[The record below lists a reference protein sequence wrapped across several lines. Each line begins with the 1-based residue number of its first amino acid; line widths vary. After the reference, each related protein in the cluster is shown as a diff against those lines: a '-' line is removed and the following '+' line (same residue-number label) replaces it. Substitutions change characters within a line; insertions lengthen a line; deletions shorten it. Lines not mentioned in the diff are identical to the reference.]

1 MNMKKVMAMGLATAM
16 TLSMAACGGSGNSS
30 TTAAAAADTTAAAAD
45 SADTTA
51 AAADSADTTAAAAD
65 SANTEGEP
73 TVTSTDAINIIWSHN
88 APEESSGHQ
97 IALKFKEEIESRSNI
112 TVTIYPNGQLG
123 TVTENDQAMRDGTIQ
138 MLSGTLGSTTDV
150 KLGYLDAPNLITS
163 DENAFALFGR
173 GTELRE
179 MTEQIMEENDGM
191 KILSMVPAGF
201 RELSSNKEIR
211 TYEDLAGLNIR
222 VMENPVMMAYWTD
235 WGCNATPV
243 AFSELYI
250 ALQQG
255 LVDAEENTYD
265 TIRSAKLYE
274 QQKYIVNTNHI
285 TMFSGI
291 YMNLDF
297 YNSLPADYQA
307 LIDWISE
314 NIMDDYAYTASIEA
328 NEDALKEMTDAGCE
342 VIDISEEDQ
351 IKMRENA
358 TSAYALIRESVGD
371 EIMDK
376 VLAAVDALEK

>member
-1 MNMKKVMAMGLATAM
+1 MNMKKVMAMGLAAAM

-51 AAADSADTTAAAAD
+51 AADSADTTAAAD

-138 MLSGTLGSTTDV
+138 MMSGTLGSTTDV

-179 MTEQIMEENDGM
+179 MTEQIMEENNGM

-285 TMFSGI
+285 TMFSGL

-307 LIDWISE
+307 LIDWVSE
-314 NIMDDYAYTASIEA
+314 NIMDDYAYTVSIEA

>member
-1 MNMKKVMAMGLATAM
+1 MNMKKVMAMGLAAAM
-16 TLSMAACGGSGNSS
+16 TLSMAACGGSGSSS

-45 SADTTA
+45 N
-51 AAADSADTTAAAAD
+51 ADTTAAAAD

-179 MTEQIMEENDGM
+179 MTEQILEENDGM

-307 LIDWISE
+307 LINWVSE

>member
-1 MNMKKVMAMGLATAM
+1 MNMKKVMAMGLAAAM
-16 TLSMAACGGSGNSS
+16 TLSMAACGGSGSSS
-30 TTAAAAADTTAAAAD
+30 TTAAAAADTTVAAAD
-45 SADTTA
+45 N
-51 AAADSADTTAAAAD
+51 ADTTAAAAD

-179 MTEQIMEENDGM
+179 MTEQILEENDGM

-307 LIDWISE
+307 LINWVSE

>member
-1 MNMKKVMAMGLATAM
+1 M
-16 TLSMAACGGSGNSS
+16 
-30 TTAAAAADTTAAAAD
+30 
-45 SADTTA
+45 
-51 AAADSADTTAAAAD
+51 
-65 SANTEGEP
+65 
-73 TVTSTDAINIIWSHN
+73 
-88 APEESSGHQ
+88 
-97 IALKFKEEIESRSNI
+97 RSI
-112 TVTIYPNGQLG
+112 
-123 TVTENDQAMRDGTIQ
+123 
-138 MLSGTLGSTTDV
+138 
-150 KLGYLDAPNLITS
+150 
-163 DENAFALFGR
+163 
-173 GTELRE
+173 
-179 MTEQIMEENDGM
+179 
-191 KILSMVPAGF
+191 
-201 RELSSNKEIR
+201 
-211 TYEDLAGLNIR
+211 
-222 VMENPVMMAYWTD
+222 
-235 WGCNATPV
+235 
-243 AFSELYI
+243 
-250 ALQQG
+250 
-255 LVDAEENTYD
+255 D

-307 LIDWISE
+307 LIDWASE